1 MLLGAVGDA
10 LGCRNARAEG
20 SARRASVQE
29 ELRRLE
35 ELGPESWPAS
45 VSENTAMH
53 MATAAALT
61 TGKAGG
67 QWGGGTRFQQS
78 CSHICSLTRGAGL
91 CFKALQCSVAPRGQR
106 RKGRGPAPP

>member
-1 MLLGAVGDA
+1 MEAFQAAMLLGAVGDA

-20 SARRASVQE
+20 SARRASIQE

-35 ELGPESWPAS
+35 ELGPGSWPTS

-67 QWGGGTRFQQS
+67 QQGGPGSNSQAP
-78 CSHICSLTRGAGL
+78 IP
-91 CFKALQCSVAPRGQR
+91 AL
-106 RKGRGPAPP
+106 